1 VIGRITGTLLEKKA
15 PELLI
20 DVAGVGYELQAPMST
35 FYQLPATGQGVVLH
49 THLVVREDAHQLFGF
64 FEQQE
69 RELFRALIKVNGIG
83 PKVALAILSGVPADE
98 FVRLVHNNDIS
109 ALTKIPGIG
118 KKTAERLVLDMRD
131 RLKSW
136 QSTGGGADDAILP
149 GLSEM
154 PDARQGSEEAETALI
169 ALGYK
174 PAEAA
179 RMVVRAMRDKP
190 ELNRSED
197 IIRLALRAML

>member
-1 VIGRITGTLLEKKA
+1 MIGRITGTLLEKKA
-15 PELLI
+15 PELLV
-20 DVAGVGYELQAPMST
+20 DVAGIGYEVQAPMST

-98 FVRLVHNNDIS
+98 FVRLVHSNDVT

-136 QSTGGGADDAILP
+136 QISSAGEDASALP
-149 GLSEM
+149 GFSEQS
-154 PDARQGSEEAETALI
+154 DARQGSEEAETALI

-179 RMVVRAMRDKP
+179 RMVVRVMRDKP

>member
-1 VIGRITGTLLEKKA
+1 MIGRITGTLLEKKA
-15 PELLI
+15 PELLV
-20 DVAGVGYELQAPMST
+20 DVAGIGYEVQAPMST

-98 FVRLVHNNDIS
+98 FVRLVHNNDVS

-136 QSTGGGADDAILP
+136 QSTGAGADDVALP
-149 GLSEM
+149 G
-154 PDARQGSEEAETALI
+154 PDMASDSRQGSEEAETALI

-179 RMVVRAMRDKP
+179 RMVVRVLRDQP
-190 ELNRSED
+190 ELNRSEE